1 MAGASLTLTLHVR
14 PAEHATPPAPEVLP
28 ASAALQGGRRQTRGS
43 RHPGRSMQLA
53 PPRSMRA
60 PAHLA
65 RLLRGDVAD
74 QRLGAAHGA
83 DGHQVHADDQAA
95 HRQRLGRHLQP
106 AACRAA
112 NHSPVSPRAGS
123 RCRRAARTQATLTS
137 LHSAGRQAQAAALT
151 SPALQPAGRPPLRKA
166 GPWQHPL
173 PSQSQAL
180 GMRRG
185 PRESS
190 RCSLAA

>member
-1 MAGASLTLTLHVR
+1 MPRRPRQRCCQPARPCKGGAAKREAAGILAAACSLH
-14 PAEHATPPAPEVLP
+14 PSAPRVP
-28 ASAALQGGRRQTRGS
+28 
-43 RHPGRSMQLA
+43 
-53 PPRSMRA
+53 